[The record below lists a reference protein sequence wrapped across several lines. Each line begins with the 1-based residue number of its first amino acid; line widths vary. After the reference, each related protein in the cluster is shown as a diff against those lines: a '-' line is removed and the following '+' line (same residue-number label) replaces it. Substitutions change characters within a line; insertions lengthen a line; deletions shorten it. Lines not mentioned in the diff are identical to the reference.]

1 MVTTLAPRPWPRTA
15 AYNSSMRDTP
25 IRTAALLMIGEE
37 LLQGRILDTNSW
49 GLARKLAECGVRV
62 VAIEK
67 VGDREPEIAAA
78 VRRLLKGAD
87 LVITSGGLGP
97 TFDDV
102 TFSAVARGVRRKAV
116 VHPEAAQWL
125 EAWMAALRKRGRT
138 MTPAQVRIQRRQARL
153 PAGAV
158 ALRNHHGSAPGSW
171 LETAGGIVA
180 SLPGVPRELFGLYEG
195 EIAPRLRARAGGV
208 LASVHYRFAPLG
220 EGLLE
225 TCVGARLRKM
235 KNPAAT
241 VLAQPGLCS
250 LILTARD
257 RTETAARRRIERVA
271 PGLLAAIP
279 VTPFTAGGE
288 SPEQLLAARLAKA
301 GATLAVAESLTG
313 GVLAARLTA
322 IPGASNWFRG
332 GAIVYTDAAK
342 RALGVPAEL
351 LAREGAVSAAVAGAL
366 AERVRAAHDADFA
379 LATTGYAGPDGGD
392 AHTPV
397 GGYFAAFA
405 RRGAQPR
412 IERGLSAGTRETV
425 REAAATHALV
435 LALTHSEG

>member
-1 MVTTLAPRPWPRTA
+1 
-15 AYNSSMRDTP
+15 MRETP

-78 VRRLLKGAD
+78 VRRLLRAAD
-87 LVITSGGLGP
+87 LVVTSGGLGP

-102 TFSAVARGVRRKAV
+102 TFSAVARALRRKAV
-116 VHPEAAQWL
+116 VHPDASEWL
-125 EAWMAALRKRGRT
+125 EAWIEALRVRGRT
-138 MTPAQVRIQRRQARL
+138 MAPAQLRIQRRQARL

-171 LETAGGIVA
+171 VETSAGVVA

-225 TCVGARLRKM
+225 SCVGARLRKL

-257 RTETAARRRIERVA
+257 RTEAAARRRIEKVL
-271 PGLLAAIP
+271 PELLAAIP
-279 VTPFTAGGE
+279 VKPFTAGGE
-288 SPEQLLAARLAKA
+288 SPEQLLAARLAKS
-301 GATLAVAESLTG
+301 GETLAVAESLTG
-313 GVLAARLTA
+313 GLLAARLTA
-322 IPGASNWFRG
+322 IPGASKWFTG
-332 GAIVYTDAAK
+332 GAIVYANAAK
-342 RALGVPAEL
+342 RSLGVPAEL

-366 AERVRAAHDADFA
+366 AERVRAAHDADLA

-392 AHTPV
+392 AQTPV
-397 GGYFAAFA
+397 GGYFVAVA
-405 RRGAQPR
+405 RRGEATR
-412 IERGLSAGTRETV
+412 VERGLSAGTRETV
-425 REAAATHALV
+425 RESAATHALV
-435 LALTHSEG
+435 LGLDAWN